1 MNHHQLYNLV
11 TYRITARSSSD
22 GQDDAVE
29 GPPVA
34 VPGQQRRSEGVRR
47 MFPWGYDARP
57 PAGAEGVAVAPM
69 GGSQSFLVGA
79 DHPQHK
85 PDFDDS
91 EWSTIMHNEVA
102 GTWVKLRADGG
113 VRVEGK
119 GGKVEVTKDGK
130 ITVDAAQNQDVVV
143 NSGTLKVARDTDPV
157 AIGTVTA
164 LAPAGGGSVAFI
176 FTPAGGNPGPS
187 GTTLTLSGKISGGA
201 AHFKG

>member
-1 MNHHQLYNLV
+1 VLVERFPDGRLYVQL
-11 TYRITARSSSD
+11 
-22 GQDDAVE
+22 DAVE

-157 AIGTVTA
+157 RPSSEMQAFLTA
-164 LAPAGGGSVAFI
+164 TITLLNGLAPGTI
-176 FTPAGGNPGPS
+176 TPAQAVALQIS
-187 GTTLTLSGKISGGA
+187 IGKISGGA